1 MADQES
7 PGDLNGL
14 TQPAPTTTD
23 MKHVT
28 IPYDEWVEFKK
39 QNERMLEA
47 LKGSNER
54 SKSGGASKK
63 RKRVVEQEYNNS
75 EGELDENALLDLG
88 QDENRDAESIDYQS
102 EGEYFSDTE
111 NDNLTNKLGKLCER
125 VKNSNRGDNSHGKR
139 LNMAAYGQEYKKEEE
154 TGPKIDTELAD
165 ILKTMAQGDLEGE
178 ALETKLQKH
187 KKPQNCDYFVPK
199 VNSEVWSCMEHNAR
213 SDDLKSQR
221 RQRVILTAA
230 NVIAK
235 TAEKVVTGQ
244 DMSQD
249 ELFENLLDA
258 GGLVLKALHDYSSD
272 RRQKI
277 VNGPNMD
284 KKYKKLASAE
294 VPITANLFGDDLKA
308 ACTQIETSSK
318 LGNSFQSS
326 RGRKFFPMRGAKNWQ
341 ATPQR
346 GGWRGYPRGAPN
358 QGNRYQRGRGRRPQR
373 PRE

>member
-1 MADQES
+1 MADLDQS
-7 PGDLNGL
+7 GDLNEL
-14 TQPAPTTTD
+14 TQPAPSTTD
-23 MKHVT
+23 KKHVT
-28 IPYDEWVEFKK
+28 IPYEEWVEFKK

-47 LKGSNER
+47 LNGSNER
-54 SKSGGASKK
+54 SISGRASKK
-63 RKRVVEQEYNNS
+63 RKRVVEHEYS
-75 EGELDENALLDLG
+75 DGELDENALLDLG
-88 QDENRDAESIDYQS
+88 QDENREAESNDYQS
-102 EGEYFSDTE
+102 ENEYFSDTE
-111 NDNLTNKLGKLCER
+111 NENLTNKLGKLCER
-125 VKNSNRGDNSHGKR
+125 VKNTNRGDNSQGKR

-154 TGPKIDTELAD
+154 TGPKIDSELAD

-178 ALETKLQKH
+178 ALETKLNKH
-187 KKPQNCDYFVPK
+187 KRPQNCDYFVPK
-199 VNSEVWSCMEHNAR
+199 VNTEVWSCMEHQAR

-244 DMSQD
+244 NMSQD

-294 VPITANLFGDDLKA
+294 VPITSNLFGDDLKA
-308 ACTQIETSSK
+308 ACVQIETSSK
-318 LGNSFQSS
+318 LGNSFTQSS
-326 RGRKFFPMRGAKNWQ
+326 RGRKFFPMRGAKNYQ
-341 ATPQR
+341 TTPQR

-358 QGNRYQRGRGRRPQR
+358 QGSRYQRGRGRRPQR